1 VNGNVKQA
9 ACGGSQWRMG
19 PNFSNASCYRNQE
32 DEKKSE
38 EGWPQQQ

>member
-19 PNFSNASCYRNQE
+19 PTFFKCFLF
-32 DEKKSE
+32 
-38 EGWPQQQ
+38 